1 MGYRR
6 RIHLYQRN
14 MTVREMEQQNL
25 VIYLLLF
32 IAGFATF
39 GVTWIVLFFLFI
51 ANIGQK

>member
-6 RIHLYQRN
+6 RIRMYQRG

-32 IAGFATF
+32 IAGFFTF
-39 GVTWIVLFFLFI
+39 GVSWLVLFVLFI
-51 ANIGQK
+51 SELGQK